1 MPSKII
7 GILDHRKRRR
17 DKRRTSPQLN
27 IRLQGGDYLTENWS
41 LGGFLIDG
49 YEGPLKPGDECN
61 VEISAEVRGKA
72 VTVHA
77 TIEVMRINRD
87 AGELAAH
94 FVRFPPGQF
103 ELLEKISTRGR
114 L

>member
-17 DKRRTSPQLN
+17 DKRRTSPRLH
-27 IRLQGGDYLTENWS
+27 IRLQDAEYMTENWS

-49 YEGPLKPGDECN
+49 YAGPLKPGQECS
-61 VEISAEVRGKA
+61 VEISSEVRGKA
-72 VTVHA
+72 VTVQA
-77 TIEVMRINRD
+77 DIEVMRIDRD

-94 FVRFPPGQF
+94 FIRFPPGQF
-103 ELLEKISTRGR
+103 ELLEKISTRG
-114 L
+114 LL

>member
-17 DKRRTSPQLN
+17 DKRRTSPRLH
-27 IRLQGGDYLTENWS
+27 IRLQGGEYLTENWS

-49 YEGPLKPGDECN
+49 YDGPLKPGQECSI
-61 VEISAEVRGKA
+61 EIVSEIRGKP
-72 VTVHA
+72 VTVKA
-77 TIEVMRINRD
+77 DIEVMRINRE

-94 FVRFPPGQF
+94 FIRFPPGQF
-103 ELLEKISTRGR
+103 ELLERISTRG
-114 L
+114 LL